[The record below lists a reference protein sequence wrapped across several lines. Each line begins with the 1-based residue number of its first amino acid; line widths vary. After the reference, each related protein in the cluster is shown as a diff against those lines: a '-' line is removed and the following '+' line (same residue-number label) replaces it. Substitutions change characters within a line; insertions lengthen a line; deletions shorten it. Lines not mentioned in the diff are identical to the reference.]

1 MNVERHQAVIIGGG
15 PAGLAAAIRLRQKGV
30 DDVVVLE
37 REHRPGGILRQCIHD
52 GFGLTRFGE
61 TLSGPEYAQ
70 RFVAQAEELGIT
82 CLTDT
87 TVLSL
92 EADRTVTASGPAGLK
107 QLRGD
112 AVILTMGCR
121 ERTRGALAIP
131 GSRPA
136 GIYTAGVAQE
146 YINLR
151 NLMVGREVVILGSGD
166 IGMIMARRMTLEG
179 AHVKAVYE
187 VQPYPSGLPRN
198 IEQCLNDYG
207 IPLYL
212 SHTVTDIH
220 GRARLEAVTVS
231 QVDERLRP
239 IPGTEERVEC
249 DTLILSVGLIP
260 AGDIANGSGLAVD
273 GRTRGAFVDEHYQTS
288 IPGVFAA
295 GNVLH
300 VHDLVD
306 FVSEEAAVAGRH
318 AASYIKEGRK
328 ENAREIAI
336 NAVEG
341 VRYTVPCTISPE
353 RMEDTQVVR
362 FRVGNVYK
370 NCCIGVYFD
379 GEQVIRRKRP
389 VMAPGEMEEIRLEK
403 EKLLLHPELKTIT
416 IKVEE
421 A

>member
-1 MNVERHQAVIIGGG
+1 MNVECHQAIVVGGG
-15 PAGLAAAIRLRQKGV
+15 PAGLAAAIRLKEKGV

-37 REHRPGGILRQCIHD
+37 REHRTGGILRQCIHD

-70 RFVAQAEELGIT
+70 RFVDRAEELGIT

-87 TVLSL
+87 TVLTL
-92 EADRTVTASGPAGLK
+92 EADRTLTTSGPAGLK
-107 QLRGD
+107 KLRGD

-166 IGMIMARRMTLEG
+166 IGLIMARRMTLEG
-179 AHVKAVYE
+179 AHVKGVYE

-198 IEQCLNDYG
+198 IEQCLNDYH
-207 IPLYL
+207 IPLHL

-220 GRARLEAVTVS
+220 GRERLEGVTIS
-231 QVDERLRP
+231 QVDERFRP
-239 IPGTEERVEC
+239 IPGTEERVDC

-273 GRTRGAFVDEHYQTS
+273 GRTKGAFVDEHYQTNL
-288 IPGVFAA
+288 PGVFSA

-306 FVSEEAAVAGRH
+306 FVSLEAEALATAAAEYLRAGALPPCPLEVQAGANVGHVIPQRISGTRSFTLSLRVRQPMKKVTLTVAQNGREVLRRKLPKALPAEMIQLTIPAEKLEAAG
-318 AASYIKEGRK
+318 
-328 ENAREIAI
+328 
-336 NAVEG
+336 
-341 VRYTVPCTISPE
+341 
-353 RMEDTQVVR
+353 D
-362 FRVGNVYK
+362 
-370 NCCIGVYFD
+370 
-379 GEQVIRRKRP
+379 
-389 VMAPGEMEEIRLEK
+389 LE
-403 EKLLLHPELKTIT
+403 
-416 IKVEE
+416 VSVQ
-421 A
+421 

>member
-1 MNVERHQAVIIGGG
+1 MNVERHQAVVIGGG
-15 PAGLAAAIRLRQKGV
+15 PAGLAAAIQLKQKGI

-37 REHRPGGILRQCIHD
+37 REHRTGGILRQCIHD

-70 RFVAQAEELGIT
+70 RFVDQAEELGIT

-92 EADRTVTASGPAGLK
+92 EADHTVTASGPAGLK
-107 QLRGD
+107 KLQGD

-166 IGMIMARRMTLEG
+166 IGLIMARRMTLEG
-179 AHVKAVYE
+179 AHVKGVYE

-198 IEQCLNDYG
+198 IEQCLNDYN
-207 IPLYL
+207 IPLHL

-220 GRARLEAVTVS
+220 GRERLEGVTIS
-231 QVDERLRP
+231 QVDEQFRP
-239 IPGTEERVEC
+239 IPGTEERVDC

-273 GRTRGAFVDEHYQTS
+273 ARTKGAFVDEHYQTS
-288 IPGVFAA
+288 IPGVFSA

-306 FVSEEAAVAGRH
+306 FVSLEAEALAAAAAEYLKDGSLPACLLEVKAGANVGHVIPQRI
-318 AASYIKEGRK
+318 SGTRSFTLSLRVRKPLKGVTLTVTRNGR
-328 ENAREIAI
+328 E
-336 NAVEG
+336 VL
-341 VRYTVPCTISPE
+341 
-353 RMEDTQVVR
+353 
-362 FRVGNVYK
+362 
-370 NCCIGVYFD
+370 
-379 GEQVIRRKRP
+379 RRKFP
-389 VMAPGEMEEIRLEK
+389 KALPAEMIQLK
-403 EKLLLHPELKTIT
+403 VPAEKLETEGDLE
-416 IKVEE
+416 VSVQ
-421 A
+421 

>member
-273 GRTRGAFVDEHYQTS
+273 GRTKGAFVDEHYQTS

-306 FVSEEAAVAGRH
+306 FVSEEAAAAGRH

>member
-15 PAGLAAAIRLRQKGV
+15 PAGLAAAIQLKQKGI

-37 REHRPGGILRQCIHD
+37 REHRTGGILRQCIHD

-70 RFVAQAEELGIT
+70 RFVDRAEELGVT

-87 TVLSL
+87 TALPLAATRSI
-92 EADRTVTASGPAGLK
+92 TASRPTGRKKL
-107 QLRGD
+107 QGD

-166 IGMIMARRMTLEG
+166 IGLIMARRMTLEG
-179 AHVKAVYE
+179 AHVKGVYE

-198 IEQCLNDYG
+198 IEQCLNDYN
-207 IPLYL
+207 IPLHL

-220 GRARLEAVTVS
+220 GRERLEGVTIS
-231 QVDERLRP
+231 QVDEQFRP
-239 IPGTEERVEC
+239 IPGTEERVDC

-273 GRTRGAFVDEHYQTS
+273 GRTKGAFVDEHYQTS
-288 IPGVFAA
+288 IPGVFSA

-306 FVSEEAAVAGRH
+306 FVSLEAEAL
-318 AASYIKEGRK
+318 AASAAEYLREGSLPDCPLEVRAGANVGHVIPQAVSGKRSFTLSLRVRRPMKGVTLTITQNGREVLRRK
-328 ENAREIAI
+328 LPKALPAEMLQL
-336 NAVEG
+336 
-341 VRYTVPCTISPE
+341 TVP
-353 RMEDTQVVR
+353 
-362 FRVGNVYK
+362 
-370 NCCIGVYFD
+370 
-379 GEQVIRRKRP
+379 
-389 VMAPGEMEEIRLEK
+389 A
-403 EKLLLHPELKTIT
+403 EKLETTGDLE
-416 IKVEE
+416 VSVQ
-421 A
+421 

>member
-1 MNVERHQAVIIGGG
+1 MKVERHQAVIIGGG
-15 PAGLAAAIRLRQKGV
+15 PAGLAAAIQLRQKGI

-37 REHRPGGILRQCIHD
+37 REHRTGGILRQCIHD

-70 RFVAQAEELGIT
+70 RFVDQAEELGIP

-92 EADRTVTASGPAGLK
+92 AADRTVTASGPAGLK
-107 QLRGD
+107 KFQGD

-166 IGMIMARRMTLEG
+166 IGLIMARRMTLEG
-179 AHVKAVYE
+179 AHVKGVYE

-198 IEQCLNDYG
+198 IEQCLNDYN
-207 IPLYL
+207 IPLHL

-220 GRARLEAVTVS
+220 GRERLEGVTIS
-231 QVDERLRP
+231 QVDEQFRP
-239 IPGTEERVEC
+239 IPGTEERVDC

-273 GRTRGAFVDEHYQTS
+273 GRTKGAFVDEHYQTS
-288 IPGVFAA
+288 IPGVFSA

-306 FVSEEAAVAGRH
+306 FVSLEAEALAS
-318 AASYIKEGRK
+318 AAAEYLKEGSLPPCPLEVKAGANVGHVIPQRVSGKRSFTLSLRVRK
-328 ENAREIAI
+328 PLKGVTLTVTQNGRE
-336 NAVEG
+336 VL
-341 VRYTVPCTISPE
+341 
-353 RMEDTQVVR
+353 
-362 FRVGNVYK
+362 
-370 NCCIGVYFD
+370 
-379 GEQVIRRKRP
+379 RRKFP
-389 VMAPGEMEEIRLEK
+389 KALPAEMIQLAIPA
-403 EKLLLHPELKTIT
+403 EKL
-416 IKVEE
+416 E
-421 A
+421 AEGDLEVSVQ